1 MFTAG
6 IKKNDSVH
14 VGTFGQP
21 QGLKGDIK
29 INILTTSLES
39 FKILKNYFMEDGK
52 TILHFT
58 ALRKIGKKNI
68 ATLEGCEDRNA
79 ALDYK
84 GVHIFSSKEN
94 FSKISEGEYYVIDL
108 IGCNV
113 FNIEDESLG
122 IVFDIKN
129 FGAGD
134 LIEITSVNE
143 KKFYIPMNDDNLIS
157 VNILEKKI
165 IVNPMKGLLD

>member
-1 MFTAG
+1 M
-6 IKKNDSVH
+6 KKNDLVH

-29 INILTTSLES
+29 INILTSSLES
-39 FKILKNYFMEDGK
+39 FKILKNYFMQDGEI
-52 TILHFT
+52 ILHFT

-68 ATLEGCEDRNA
+68 ASLDGCEDRNA

-84 GVHIFSSKEN
+84 GKYIFSLKEN
-94 FSKISEGEYYVIDL
+94 FSKIDEGEYYVIDL

-113 FNIEDESLG
+113 FNLENESLG
-122 IVFDIKN
+122 NVVNIKN

-134 LIEITSVNE
+134 LIEITCDS
-143 KKFYIPMNDDNLIS
+143 KKNFYIPMNDDNLIS

>member
-1 MFTAG
+1 MR
-6 IKKNDSVH
+6 KNNLVH

-29 INILTTSLES
+29 INILTSSFES
-39 FKILKNYFMEDGK
+39 FKILKNYFMQDGK

-68 ATLEGCEDRNA
+68 ASLEGCIDRNA

-84 GVHIFSSKEN
+84 GKYIFSSKEN
-94 FSKISEGEYYVIDL
+94 FSKINEDEYYVIDL
-108 IGCNV
+108 IGCDV
-113 FNIEDESLG
+113 FNAEKESLG
-122 IVFDIKN
+122 VVFDIKN

-134 LIEITSVNE
+134 LIEITSGS
-143 KKFYIPMNDDNLIS
+143 KKNFYIPMDDENLIS
-157 VNILEKKI
+157 VNIIEKKI

>member
-1 MFTAG
+1 M
-6 IKKNDSVH
+6 KKNDLVH

-29 INILTTSLES
+29 INILTSSLES
-39 FKILKNYFMEDGK
+39 FKILKNYFMQDSK

-58 ALRKIGKKNI
+58 ALRKIGKKNV
-68 ATLEGCEDRNA
+68 ASLEGCEDRNA

-84 GVHIFSSKEN
+84 GKYIFSLKEN
-94 FSKISEGEYYVIDL
+94 FSKISEDEYYVIDL
-108 IGCNV
+108 IGCDV
-113 FNIEDESLG
+113 FNIEKKSLG
-122 IVFDIKN
+122 IVIDIKN

-134 LIEITSVNE
+134 LIEVTSVS
-143 KKFYIPMNDDNLIS
+143 KKIFYIPMNDDNLVS

>member
-1 MFTAG
+1 M
-6 IKKNDSVH
+6 KKNDLVL

-39 FKILKNYFMEDGK
+39 FKILKNYFMYDGK
-52 TILHFT
+52 TIFHFT

-68 ATLEGCEDRNA
+68 ASLEGCEDRNA

-84 GVHIFSSKEN
+84 GLHIFSSKDN
-94 FSKISEGEYYVIDL
+94 FSKISEDEYYVIDL
-108 IGCNV
+108 IGCEV
-113 FNIEDESLG
+113 FNIKKESLG
-122 IVFDIKN
+122 VVFDIKN

-134 LIEITSVNE
+134 LIEITDHN
-143 KKFYIPMNDDNLIS
+143 KKNFYIPMNDENLKR

>member
-1 MFTAG
+1 M
-6 IKKNDSVH
+6 KKNDLVH

-39 FKILKNYFMEDGK
+39 FKILKNYFMYDGK
-52 TILHFT
+52 TIFHFT

-68 ATLEGCEDRNA
+68 ASLEGCEDRNA

-84 GVHIFSSKEN
+84 GIHIFSSKDN
-94 FSKISEGEYYVIDL
+94 FSKISEDEYYVIDL
-108 IGCNV
+108 IGCEV
-113 FNIEDESLG
+113 FNIKKESLG
-122 IVFDIKN
+122 VVFDIKN

-134 LIEITSVNE
+134 LIEITSGSN
-143 KKFYIPMNDDNLIS
+143 KNIYIPMNDDNLTS
-157 VNILEKKI
+157 VNIIEKKI

>member
-1 MFTAG
+1 M
-6 IKKNDSVH
+6 KNKDLVH

-29 INILTTSLES
+29 INILTSSLES
-39 FKILKNYFMEDGK
+39 FKILKNYFMQDGEI
-52 TILHFT
+52 ILHFT

-68 ATLEGCEDRNA
+68 ASLDGCEDRNA

-84 GVHIFSSKEN
+84 GKYIFSLKEN
-94 FSKISEGEYYVIDL
+94 FSKIDEGEYYVIDL

-113 FNIEDESLG
+113 FNLENESLG
-122 IVFDIKN
+122 NVVNIKN

-134 LIEITSVNE
+134 LIEITCDS
-143 KKFYIPMNDDNLIS
+143 KKNFYIPMNDDNLIS

>member
-1 MFTAG
+1 M
-6 IKKNDSVH
+6 KKNDLVH

-29 INILTTSLES
+29 INILTSSFES

-52 TILHFT
+52 TIFHFT

-84 GVHIFSSKEN
+84 GMHVFSSKEN
-94 FSKISEGEYYVIDL
+94 FSKISEDEYYVIDL
-108 IGCNV
+108 IGCRV
-113 FNIEDESLG
+113 FNVEKESLG
-122 IVFDIKN
+122 IVVDIKN

-134 LIEITSVNE
+134 LIEIITSN
-143 KKFYIPMNDDNLIS
+143 KKNFYIPMNDDNLIS
-157 VNILEKKI
+157 VNILKKII
-165 IVNPMKGLLD
+165 IVNPIKGLLD

>member
-1 MFTAG
+1 M
-6 IKKNDSVH
+6 KKNDLVH

-39 FKILKNYFMEDGK
+39 FKILKNYFMYDGK
-52 TILHFT
+52 TIFHFT

-68 ATLEGCEDRNA
+68 ASLEGCEDRNA
-79 ALDYK
+79 ALNYK
-84 GVHIFSSKEN
+84 GIHIFSSKEN
-94 FSKISEGEYYVIDL
+94 FSKIGEDEYYVIDL
-108 IGCNV
+108 IGCDV
-113 FNIEDESLG
+113 FNVDKVSLG
-122 IVFDIKN
+122 IVVDIKN

-134 LIEITSVNE
+134 LIEITSAN
-143 KKFYIPMNDDNLIS
+143 KRNFYIPMNDDNLTN

>member
-1 MFTAG
+1 M
-6 IKKNDSVH
+6 KKNDLIH

-29 INILTTSLES
+29 INILTSSLES
-39 FKILKNYFMEDGK
+39 FKILKNYFMQDSK

-58 ALRKIGKKNI
+58 ALRKIGKKNV
-68 ATLEGCEDRNA
+68 ASLEGCEDRNA

-84 GVHIFSSKEN
+84 GKYIFSLKEN
-94 FSKISEGEYYVIDL
+94 FSKISEDEYYVIDL
-108 IGCNV
+108 IGCDV
-113 FNIEDESLG
+113 FNIEKKSLG
-122 IVFDIKN
+122 IVIDIKN

-134 LIEITSVNE
+134 LIEVTSVS
-143 KKFYIPMNDDNLIS
+143 KKIFYIPMNDDNLVS

>member
-1 MFTAG
+1 M
-6 IKKNDSVH
+6 KNKDLVH

-29 INILTTSLES
+29 INILTSSLES
-39 FKILKNYFMEDGK
+39 FKILKNYFMQDGEI
-52 TILHFT
+52 ILHFT

-68 ATLEGCEDRNA
+68 ASLDGCEDRNA

-84 GVHIFSSKEN
+84 GKYIFSLKEN
-94 FSKISEGEYYVIDL
+94 FSKIDEGEYYVIDL

-113 FNIEDESLG
+113 FNLENKSLG
-122 IVFDIKN
+122 NVVNIKN

-134 LIEITSVNE
+134 LIEITCDS
-143 KKFYIPMNDDNLIS
+143 KKNFYIPMNDDNLIS

>member
-1 MFTAG
+1 M
-6 IKKNDSVH
+6 KKNDLVH

-29 INILTTSLES
+29 INILTSSFES
-39 FKILKNYFMEDGK
+39 FKMLKNYFIQDGK

-68 ATLEGCEDRNA
+68 ASLEGCEDRNA

-84 GVHIFSSKEN
+84 GKYIFSSKEN
-94 FSKISEGEYYVIDL
+94 FLEIGEDEYYVIDL
-108 IGCNV
+108 IGCAI
-113 FNIEDESLG
+113 FNAEKESLG
-122 IVFDIKN
+122 IVVDIKN

-134 LIEITSVNE
+134 LIEIKRDN
-143 KKFYIPMNDDNLIS
+143 KKNFYIPMNDDNLVS

>member
-1 MFTAG
+1 M
-6 IKKNDSVH
+6 KKNHLVH

-29 INILTTSLES
+29 INILTSSFES
-39 FKILKNYFMEDGK
+39 FKILKNYFMQDGK

-68 ATLEGCEDRNA
+68 ASLEGCEDRNT
-79 ALDYK
+79 ALEYK
-84 GVHIFSSKEN
+84 GKYIFSSKEN
-94 FSKISEGEYYVIDL
+94 FSEIGEDEYYVIDL
-108 IGCNV
+108 IGCAI
-113 FNIEDESLG
+113 FNIKKESLG
-122 IVFDIKN
+122 IVIDIKN

-134 LIEITSVNE
+134 LIEIKSDNN
-143 KKFYIPMNDDNLIS
+143 KNFYIPMNDDNLIG

>member
-1 MFTAG
+1 M
-6 IKKNDSVH
+6 KKNDLVH

-29 INILTTSLES
+29 INILTSSLKS

-52 TILHFT
+52 TIFHFT
-58 ALRKIGKKNI
+58 ALRKIGKKYI
-68 ATLEGCEDRNA
+68 ASLKGCEDRNA

-84 GVHIFSSKEN
+84 GIYIFSSKEN
-94 FSKISEGEYYVIDL
+94 FSKIGEDEYYVIDL
-108 IGCNV
+108 IGCDV
-113 FNIEDESLG
+113 FNIKKESLG
-122 IVFDIKN
+122 IVVDIKN

-134 LIEITSVNE
+134 LIEIITGN
-143 KKFYIPMNDDNLIS
+143 KKNFYIPMNDDNLIS

-165 IVNPMKGLLD
+165 IANPMKGLLD

>member
-1 MFTAG
+1 M
-6 IKKNDSVH
+6 KNKDLVH

-29 INILTTSLES
+29 INILTSSLES
-39 FKILKNYFMEDGK
+39 FKILKNYFMQDGEI
-52 TILHFT
+52 ILHFT

-68 ATLEGCEDRNA
+68 ASLEGCEDRNA

-84 GVHIFSSKEN
+84 GKYIFSLKEN
-94 FSKISEGEYYVIDL
+94 FSKIDEGEYYVIDL

-113 FNIEDESLG
+113 FNLENESLG
-122 IVFDIKN
+122 SVVNIKN

-134 LIEITSVNE
+134 LIEITCDS
-143 KKFYIPMNDDNLIS
+143 KKNFYIPMNDDNLIS

>member
-1 MFTAG
+1 M
-6 IKKNDSVH
+6 KKNDLVH

-29 INILTTSLES
+29 INILTSSFES
-39 FKILKNYFMEDGK
+39 FKILKNYCMQDGK

-68 ATLEGCEDRNA
+68 ASLKGCENRNA

-84 GVHIFSSKEN
+84 GKYIFSSKEN
-94 FSKISEGEYYVIDL
+94 FSEIGEDEYYVIDL
-108 IGCNV
+108 IGCTI
-113 FNIEDESLG
+113 FNAEKESLG
-122 IVFDIKN
+122 IVIDIKN

-134 LIEITSVNE
+134 LIEIKRDSK
-143 KKFYIPMNDDNLIS
+143 KKFYIPMNDDNIIS

>member
-1 MFTAG
+1 M
-6 IKKNDSVH
+6 KKNDLVH

-29 INILTTSLES
+29 INILTSSFES
-39 FKILKNYFMEDGK
+39 FKMLKNYFIQDGK

-68 ATLEGCEDRNA
+68 ASLKGCENRNA

-84 GVHIFSSKEN
+84 GKYIFSSKEN
-94 FSKISEGEYYVIDL
+94 FSEIGEDEYYVIDL
-108 IGCNV
+108 IGCTI
-113 FNIEDESLG
+113 FNAEKESLG
-122 IVFDIKN
+122 IVIDIKN

-134 LIEITSVNE
+134 LIEIKRDSK
-143 KKFYIPMNDDNLIS
+143 KKFYIPMNDDNIIS

>member
-1 MFTAG
+1 M
-6 IKKNDSVH
+6 KKNNLVH

-29 INILTTSLES
+29 INILTSSLES
-39 FKILKNYFMEDGK
+39 FKILKNYLTEDGK
-52 TILHFT
+52 IIFYFT
-58 ALRKIGKKNI
+58 ALRKVGKKNI
-68 ATLEGCEDRNA
+68 ASLKGCEDRNA

-84 GVHIFSSKEN
+84 GVHIFSSKEY
-94 FSKISEGEYYVIDL
+94 FSKISEDEYYVIDL
-108 IGCNV
+108 IGCGV
-113 FNIEDESLG
+113 FNVEKESLG
-122 IVFDIKN
+122 IVVDIKN

-134 LIEITSVNE
+134 LIEITTAN
-143 KKFYIPMNDDNLIS
+143 KKNFYIPMNDDNLIS

>member
-1 MFTAG
+1 M
-6 IKKNDSVH
+6 KKNDLVH

-29 INILTTSLES
+29 INILTASFES

-52 TILHFT
+52 TIFHFT

-68 ATLEGCEDRNA
+68 ASLEGCEDRNA
-79 ALDYK
+79 ALNYK
-84 GVHIFSSKEN
+84 GIHIFSSKEN
-94 FSKISEGEYYVIDL
+94 FSKIGEDEYYVIDL
-108 IGCNV
+108 IGCDV
-113 FNIEDESLG
+113 FNVDKVSLG
-122 IVFDIKN
+122 IVVDIKN

-134 LIEITSVNE
+134 LIEITSAN
-143 KKFYIPMNDDNLIS
+143 KRNFYIPMNDDNLTN

>member
-1 MFTAG
+1 M
-6 IKKNDSVH
+6 KNKDLVH

-29 INILTTSLES
+29 INILTSSLES
-39 FKILKNYFMEDGK
+39 FKILKNYFMQDGEI
-52 TILHFT
+52 ILHFT

-68 ATLEGCEDRNA
+68 ASLDGCEDRNA

-84 GVHIFSSKEN
+84 GIYIFSSKEN
-94 FSKISEGEYYVIDL
+94 FSKIGEDEYYVIDL
-108 IGCNV
+108 IGCDVYNTQK
-113 FNIEDESLG
+113 ESLG
-122 IVFDIKN
+122 IVADIKN

-134 LIEITSVNE
+134 LIEITNSSQKN
-143 KKFYIPMNDDNLIS
+143 FYIPMNDDNLIN
-157 VNILEKKI
+157 VNILKKKI

>member
-1 MFTAG
+1 M
-6 IKKNDSVH
+6 KKNDLVH

-29 INILTTSLES
+29 INILTSSFES
-39 FKILKNYFMEDGK
+39 FKVLKNYLMQDEK

-68 ATLEGCEDRNA
+68 ASLEGCEDRNA
-79 ALDYK
+79 ALNYK
-84 GVHIFSSKEN
+84 GIHIFSSKEN
-94 FSKISEGEYYVIDL
+94 FSKIGEDEYYVIDL
-108 IGCNV
+108 IGCDV
-113 FNIEDESLG
+113 FNVDKVSLG
-122 IVFDIKN
+122 IVVDIKN

-134 LIEITSVNE
+134 LIEITSAN
-143 KKFYIPMNDDNLIS
+143 KRNFYIPMNDDNLTN

>member
-1 MFTAG
+1 M
-6 IKKNDSVH
+6 KKNDLVH

-29 INILTTSLES
+29 INILTSSLES
-39 FKILKNYFMEDGK
+39 FKILKNYFMQDGEI
-52 TILHFT
+52 ILHFT

-68 ATLEGCEDRNA
+68 ASLEGCEDRNT

-84 GVHIFSSKEN
+84 GIHIFSSKEN
-94 FSKISEGEYYVIDL
+94 FSKISEDEYYVIDL
-108 IGCNV
+108 IGCDVLNV
-113 FNIEDESLG
+113 EKESLG
-122 IVFDIKN
+122 IVVDIKN

-134 LIEITSVNE
+134 LIEITTVN
-143 KKFYIPMNDDNLIS
+143 KKNFYIPMNDENLIS

>member
-1 MFTAG
+1 M
-6 IKKNDSVH
+6 KKNDLIH

-29 INILTTSLES
+29 INILTSSLES
-39 FKILKNYFMEDGK
+39 FKILKNYFMQDGEI
-52 TILHFT
+52 ILHFT

-68 ATLEGCEDRNA
+68 ASLDGCEDRNA

-84 GVHIFSSKEN
+84 GKYIFSLKEN
-94 FSKISEGEYYVIDL
+94 FSKIDEGEYYVIDL

-113 FNIEDESLG
+113 FNLENESLG
-122 IVFDIKN
+122 NVVNIKN

-134 LIEITSVNE
+134 LIEITCDS
-143 KKFYIPMNDDNLIS
+143 KKNFYIPMNDDNLIS

>member
-1 MFTAG
+1 M
-6 IKKNDSVH
+6 KKNDLIH

-29 INILTTSLES
+29 INILTSSLES
-39 FKILKNYFMEDGK
+39 FKILKNYFMQDGEI
-52 TILHFT
+52 ILHFT

-68 ATLEGCEDRNA
+68 ASLEGCEDRNA

-84 GVHIFSSKEN
+84 GKYIFSLKEN
-94 FSKISEGEYYVIDL
+94 FSKIDEGEYYVIDL

-113 FNIEDESLG
+113 FNLENKSLG
-122 IVFDIKN
+122 NVVNIKN

-134 LIEITSVNE
+134 LIEITSGSN
-143 KKFYIPMNDDNLIS
+143 KNIYIPMNDDNLTS
-157 VNILEKKI
+157 VNIIEKKI

>member
-1 MFTAG
+1 M
-6 IKKNDSVH
+6 KKNDLIH

-29 INILTTSLES
+29 INILTSSLES
-39 FKILKNYFMEDGK
+39 FKILKNYFMQDSK

-58 ALRKIGKKNI
+58 ALRKIGKKNV
-68 ATLEGCEDRNA
+68 ASLEGCEDRNA

-84 GVHIFSSKEN
+84 GKYIFSLKEN
-94 FSKISEGEYYVIDL
+94 FSKISEDEYYVIDL
-108 IGCNV
+108 IGCDV
-113 FNIEDESLG
+113 FNIEKKSLG
-122 IVFDIKN
+122 IVIDIKN

-134 LIEITSVNE
+134 LIEVTSGS
-143 KKFYIPMNDDNLIS
+143 KKIFYIPMNDDNLVS

>member
-1 MFTAG
+1 M
-6 IKKNDSVH
+6 KKNNLIH

-29 INILTTSLES
+29 INILTSSLES
-39 FKILKNYFMEDGK
+39 FKILKNYFMQDSK
-52 TILHFT
+52 TVLHFT
-58 ALRKIGKKNI
+58 ALRKIGKKNV
-68 ATLEGCEDRNA
+68 ASLEGCEDRNA

-84 GVHIFSSKEN
+84 GKYIFSLKEN
-94 FSKISEGEYYVIDL
+94 FSKISEDEYYVIDL
-108 IGCNV
+108 IGCDV
-113 FNIEDESLG
+113 FNIEKKSLG
-122 IVFDIKN
+122 IVIDIKN

-134 LIEITSVNE
+134 LIEVTSE
-143 KKFYIPMNDDNLIS
+143 SKKIFFIPMNDDNLVS

>member
-1 MFTAG
+1 M
-6 IKKNDSVH
+6 KKNDLVH

-29 INILTTSLES
+29 INILTSSFES
-39 FKILKNYFMEDGK
+39 FKILKSYLMQDGK

-58 ALRKIGKKNI
+58 ALRKIGKKNV
-68 ATLEGCEDRNA
+68 ASLEGCEDRNA

-84 GVHIFSSKEN
+84 GKYIFSLKEN
-94 FSKISEGEYYVIDL
+94 FSKISEDEYYVIDL
-108 IGCNV
+108 IGCDV
-113 FNIEDESLG
+113 FNIKKESLG
-122 IVFDIKN
+122 IVVDIKN

-134 LIEITSVNE
+134 LIEIITGN
-143 KKFYIPMNDDNLIS
+143 KKNFYIPMNDDNLIS

>member
-1 MFTAG
+1 M
-6 IKKNDSVH
+6 KKNDLVH

-29 INILTTSLES
+29 INILTSSFES

-52 TILHFT
+52 TIFHFI

-68 ATLEGCEDRNA
+68 ASLEGCEDRNT

-84 GVHIFSSKEN
+84 GIHIFSSKEN
-94 FSKISEGEYYVIDL
+94 FSKISEDEYYVIDL
-108 IGCNV
+108 IGCDVLNV
-113 FNIEDESLG
+113 EKESLG
-122 IVFDIKN
+122 IVVDIKN

-134 LIEITSVNE
+134 LIEITTVN
-143 KKFYIPMNDDNLIS
+143 KKNFYIPMNDDNLVS
-157 VNILEKKI
+157 VNIIEKKI

>member
-1 MFTAG
+1 M
-6 IKKNDSVH
+6 KKNDLVH

-29 INILTTSLES
+29 INILTSSFES

-52 TILHFT
+52 TIFHFT

-68 ATLEGCEDRNA
+68 ASLEGCEDRNT

-84 GVHIFSSKEN
+84 GIHIFSSKEN
-94 FSKISEGEYYVIDL
+94 FLKISEDEYYVIDL
-108 IGCNV
+108 IGCDVLNV
-113 FNIEDESLG
+113 EKESLG
-122 IVFDIKN
+122 IVVDIKN

-134 LIEITSVNE
+134 LIEITTVN
-143 KKFYIPMNDDNLIS
+143 KKNFYIPMNDENLIS

-165 IVNPMKGLLD
+165 IVNPIKGLLD